1 MGYKEK
7 QEIAEMTIKGLMLY
21 VMEHKIE
28 DNQDVIDLIGELESY
43 WGLSFDRDRVSEL
56 KQNLMNSEKVEP
68 ANMEQKMETIF
79 GLYNYMAQ
87 MVVDQG
93 REAAPFIK
101 NAKEIMMKI
110 GSEWGV
116 NQGGIEMLCQ
126 NIDWNLTK
134 VNPDLGMYIR
144 E

>member
-7 QEIAEMTIKGLMLY
+7 QEIAETTIQGLKQY

-28 DNQDVIDLIGELESY
+28 DNQSVIDLIGELESY

-68 ANMEQKMETIF
+68 ANMGQKMETIF

-93 REAAPFIK
+93 REAVPFIE
-101 NAKEIMMKI
+101 NAKEIMIKI
-110 GSEWGV
+110 GGEWGV

-126 NIDWNLTK
+126 NIDWNLRQTSP
-134 VNPDLGMYIR
+134 NLELYGG